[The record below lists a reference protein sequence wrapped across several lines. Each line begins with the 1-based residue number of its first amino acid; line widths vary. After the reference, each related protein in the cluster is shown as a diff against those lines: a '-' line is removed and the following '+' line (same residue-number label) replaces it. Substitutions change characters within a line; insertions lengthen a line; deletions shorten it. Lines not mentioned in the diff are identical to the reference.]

1 MTSNDV
7 DLIWGPHLEK
17 QYYRET
23 SMEGEEL
30 GSCYSSGLKE
40 SRCIIYLG
48 FAELAP
54 LKHNKKDIITN

>member
-1 MTSNDV
+1 
-7 DLIWGPHLEK
+7 
-17 QYYRET
+17 
-23 SMEGEEL
+23 MEGEEL
-30 GSCYSSGLKE
+30 GSCYSSGLIE